1 MSERVATVLKGQRV
15 LFRPR
20 RQVFSSTGPDEE
32 IAVQQEELERVDGE
46 IATENPPPEES
57 SVPNLETLEAEF
69 ERRLAQAVE
78 EARQEGYRQGLQEI
92 KPVADLLEKL
102 TRELHEERHQLLENA
117 ELTVVRL
124 AYEIAKKILHRE
136 VAENSDVIV
145 YVVREALRRI
155 ADRDKIVVRV
165 HPDDAAVLRQATELQ
180 DELFQTFAGVEIR
193 EDEEVSKGG
202 CLVET
207 STGLIDATLETQLA
221 EVEAALFG
229 DT

>member
-1 MSERVATVLKGQRV
+1 MSERVATVLKGKRV
-15 LFRPR
+15 LFRPQ
-20 RQVFSSTGPDEE
+20 RQVFGPTTSE
-32 IAVQQEELERVDGE
+32 EELFPQQGE
-46 IATENPPPEES
+46 VKPPEDKEFQEL
-57 SVPNLETLEAEF
+57 PGEDADTPDLEALEAEF
-69 ERRLAQAVE
+69 ESRLAQAVE

-92 KPVADLLEKL
+92 KPVADLLQNLASKLQEEK
-102 TRELHEERHQLLENA
+102 HQLLENA

-136 VAENSDVIV
+136 VAESSDVIV

-165 HPDDAAVLRQATELQ
+165 HPEDAAVLNQATELHN
-180 DELFQTFAGVEIR
+180 ELFQTFAGVEIR
-193 EDEEVSKGG
+193 EDEDVSKGG

-229 DT
+229 DA

>member
-1 MSERVATVLKGQRV
+1 LSERVATVLKGQRV

-20 RQVFSSTGPDEE
+20 RQVFGPTAPE
-32 IAVQQEELERVDGE
+32 EELLPQQGE
-46 IATENPPPEES
+46 VEPPEENEFQEL
-57 SVPNLETLEAEF
+57 PREDADTPDLEALEAEF
-69 ERRLAQAVE
+69 EHRLAQAVE

-92 KPVADLLEKL
+92 KPVADLLQNLAHELQEEK
-102 TRELHEERHQLLENA
+102 HQLLENA

-136 VAENSDVIV
+136 VAESSDVIV

-165 HPDDAAVLRQATELQ
+165 HPEDAAVLRQATELHN
-180 DELFQTFAGVEIR
+180 ELFQTFAGVEIR
-193 EDEEVSKGG
+193 EDEDVSKGG

-229 DT
+229 DA

>member
-1 MSERVATVLKGQRV
+1 MSEKVATILKGRQV
-15 LFRPR
+15 LFRAHR
-20 RQVFSSTGPDEE
+20 RDLEIPVPGEMAESPDEPGDGRFE
-32 IAVQQEELERVDGE
+32 EETQDFQPNEAQQVLD
-46 IATENPPPEES
+46 
-57 SVPNLETLEAEF
+57 LEALEVEF
-69 ERRLAQAVE
+69 QRRLAQAVE
-78 EARQEGYRQGLQEI
+78 EARLEGYQQGLQEV

-102 TRELHEERHQLLENA
+102 ARELKEARHQLLESA

-136 VAENSDVIV
+136 VAESSDVIV

-155 ADRDKIVVRV
+155 ADHDKIVLRV
-165 HPDDAAVLRQATELQ
+165 HPEDARVLREATELQ
-180 DELFQTFAGVEIR
+180 RELFQTFASVDIR
-193 EDEEVSKGG
+193 EDEDVSKGG

-229 DT
+229 DS

>member
-1 MSERVATVLKGQRV
+1 MSEKVATILKGRQV
-15 LFRPR
+15 LFRAR
-20 RQVFSSTGPDEE
+20 RRDLEIPVPSEMAESPDEPGDGRFE
-32 IAVQQEELERVDGE
+32 EETQDFQPNEAQQVPDLE
-46 IATENPPPEES
+46 A
-57 SVPNLETLEAEF
+57 LEAEF
-69 ERRLAQAVE
+69 QRRLAQAVE
-78 EARQEGYRQGLQEI
+78 EARLEGYQQGLQEV

-102 TRELHEERHQLLENA
+102 ARELKEARHQLLESA

-136 VAENSDVIV
+136 VAESSDVIV

-155 ADRDKIVVRV
+155 ADHDKIVLRV
-165 HPDDAAVLRQATELQ
+165 HPEDARVLREATELQ
-180 DELFQTFAGVEIR
+180 RELFQTFASVDIR
-193 EDEEVSKGG
+193 EDEDVSKGG

-229 DT
+229 DS

>member
-20 RQVFSSTGPDEE
+20 RQVFGPTAPE
-32 IAVQQEELERVDGE
+32 EELLPQQGE
-46 IATENPPPEES
+46 VEPSEENEFQELPREDADTPD
-57 SVPNLETLEAEF
+57 LEALEAEF
-69 ERRLAQAVE
+69 EPRLAQAVE

-92 KPVADLLEKL
+92 KPVADLLQNLAHELQEEK
-102 TRELHEERHQLLENA
+102 HQLLENA

-136 VAENSDVIV
+136 VAESSDVIV

-165 HPDDAAVLRQATELQ
+165 HPEDAAVLRQATELHN
-180 DELFQTFAGVEIR
+180 ELFQTFAGVEIR
-193 EDEEVSKGG
+193 EDEDVSKGG

-229 DT
+229 DA